1 LFHEFSL
8 KTVTVIFPHKKD
20 HGKISSMPMV
30 NHAGITFALCL
41 HKRHDNQLNG
51 SPGWRQNKMREI
63 VKEKFMQKSLHFG
76 LNLYFMNLN

>member
-1 LFHEFSL
+1 ME
-8 KTVTVIFPHKKD
+8 
-20 HGKISSMPMV
+20 KISSMPMV
-30 NHAGITFALCL
+30 NHAGITFALCI

-76 LNLYFMNLN
+76 LNLYFMNLNLMIFFSRNTVFSDLFH